1 MIAVRFFN
9 IWKYT
14 ELLLLKFDIVHGFFE
29 LEISSNFT
37 NFISELLDRSFLL
50 SFSFLNYT
58 EGNNF
63 HMKNED
69 IGRSYCTRL
78 PITRTIKNSALF
90 LFHRILT
97 YQSPRTH
104 RCTVPSAFL
113 AALSINSYDRQ
124 TSRTLLEL
132 LY

>member
-1 MIAVRFFN
+1 MRFFD

-14 ELLLLKFDIVHGFFE
+14 ELLVLKFNITHGFFK

-37 NFISELLDRSFLL
+37 NFSSELLGRSFLRFF
-50 SFSFLNYT
+50 FSFLNYA

-63 HMKNED
+63 HMKSED

-78 PITRTIKNSALF
+78 SITRTIKNLALF
-90 LFHRILT
+90 LFYRILT

>member
-1 MIAVRFFN
+1 MRFFD
-9 IWKYT
+9 IWKCT
-14 ELLLLKFDIVHGFFE
+14 ELLVLKFNIIHGSFE

-37 NFISELLDRSFLL
+37 NFSSELLDRSFLRFFF
-50 SFSFLNYT
+50 SSFLNYA
-58 EGNNF
+58 EGDNF

-78 PITRTIKNSALF
+78 SISRTIKNSALF